1 MSELSLLHFI
11 RPLWLAGIPL
21 VWLLVW
27 TIHSR
32 LSADGDWER
41 ICDAH
46 LLSWLVGGES
56 ARPRRRMELLL
67 GAGLTLALLALSG
80 PTWSQLPHQSLNARQ
95 ARVVALDL
103 SYSMLSEDVKPSRLR
118 QAHFKLNDLLEQI
131 EEGQVGLV
139 GYSAQA
145 FVVSPLTND
154 THTIQNMIPAL
165 VPSVMPAAG
174 SRTDRALE
182 KSAELFRQAGVRR
195 GEIILITDSAHPNT
209 RETARNLAAEGFHVS
224 VLGIGTPAGAPI
236 PAGNGFLKDKAGNI
250 VVTRLNSLQLKGV
263 ADAGKGI
270 YQQATS
276 DNRDL
281 AVLLDTDVEEFD
293 DETDALGDHWQD
305 QGPWLALA
313 LLPMA
318 ALAFRRGWLLVALLF
333 LMPVA
338 PARAAGWADLWARQD
353 QQAEK
358 ALRAGEAQEAANL
371 ALNPALSGEAHYRTG
386 DYASSVHAFQQLDNA
401 DGHYNRGNALAQLG
415 EYEHA
420 IAAYDQALEQ
430 SPQMEDAEINKAL
443 VEQLLEQQRQEQ
455 QQQRE
460 GDESQEQ
467 SEQQDGDSSESS
479 EQSESDEQQSDEG
492 EESEESDQE
501 GEQSG
506 QEGEQQELSEEM
518 LAERWSEED
527 EQAMEQ
533 WLNEYPMIRA
543 GCCGVNSACNT
554 NARERLRTR
563 LKNGKTQQNFNITC
577 LPAAA
582 SGAGGS

>member
-1 MSELSLLHFI
+1 VNALALLHFI
-11 RPLWLAGIPL
+11 RPWWLLGIPL

-46 LLSWLVGGES
+46 LLKWLVGGDAS
-56 ARPRRRMELLL
+56 KPRKRMEVLL
-67 GAGLTLALLALSG
+67 GIGLSFALLALSG

-95 ARVVALDL
+95 ARVIALDL
-103 SYSMLSEDVKPSRLR
+103 SYSMLSEDIKPSRLR
-118 QAHFKLNDLLEQI
+118 QAHFKLNDLLAQI

-165 VPSVMPAAG
+165 VPSIMPAAG
-174 SRTDRALE
+174 SRTDRALQ
-182 KSAELFRQAGVRR
+182 KSADLFRQAGVKR
-195 GEIILITDSAHPNT
+195 GDILLITDSAHSST
-209 RETARNLAAEGFHVS
+209 RDTARVLAEEGFRIS
-224 VLGIGTPAGAPI
+224 VLGVGTPAGAPI
-236 PAGNGFLKDKAGNI
+236 PAGNGFLKDRAGNI
-250 VVTRLNSLQLKGV
+250 VVTRLNSLQLSGV

-281 AVLLDTDVEEFD
+281 AILLDTEAEEFD
-293 DETDALGDHWQD
+293 DDTDALGDRWQD

-318 ALAFRRGWLLVALLF
+318 ALAFRRGWILVAILF

-338 PARAAGWADLWARQD
+338 PARAAEWADLWARQD
-353 QQAEK
+353 QQAQK
-358 ALRAGEAQEAANL
+358 ALREGEAQAAANL
-371 ALNPALSGEAHYRTG
+371 ALDPALSGEAHYRAG
-386 DYASSVHAFQQLDNA
+386 DFASSVHAWQQLDDA
-401 DGHYNRGNALAQLG
+401 DGHFNRGNALAQIG

-420 IAAYDQALEQ
+420 LAAYDEALNQ
-430 SPQMEDAEINKAL
+430 SPGMEDAEINRGI
-443 VEQLLEQQRQEQ
+443 VEKLLEQQRQEQ
-455 QQQRE
+455 QQEGE
-460 GDESQEQ
+460 GDESDQEQ
-467 SEQQDGDSSESS
+467 SEQQDGESS
-479 EQSESDEQQSDEG
+479 DSDQQAQSEEQQGEEGEEG
-492 EESEESDQE
+492 EESEQE
-501 GEQSG
+501 GEQSE
-506 QEGEQQELSEEM
+506 QEGEQQEQELSEEM

-533 WLNEYPMIRA
+533 WLKRIPDDPGGLLRRKFRLQHQRT
-543 GCCGVNSACNT
+543 GSAPDET
-554 NARERLRTR
+554 EEW
-563 LKNGKTQQNFNITC
+563 
-577 LPAAA
+577 
-582 SGAGGS
+582 

>member
-1 MSELSLLHFI
+1 MNELSQLHFI
-11 RPLWLAGIPL
+11 RPLWLIGIPL

-27 TIHSR
+27 TIHTR

-46 LLSWLVGGES
+46 LLKWLVGGES
-56 ARPRRRMELLL
+56 SKPRKRMEGLL
-67 GAGLTLALLALSG
+67 GIGLSLALLALSG
-80 PTWSQLPHQSLNARQ
+80 PTWSQLPHASLNARQ

-131 EEGQVGLV
+131 QEGQVGLV

-145 FVVSPLTND
+145 FVVSPLTTD

-182 KSAELFRQAGVRR
+182 KSADLFRQAGVKS
-195 GEIILITDSAHPNT
+195 GDILLITDSVHPNT
-209 RETARNLAAEGFHVS
+209 RETARALAEEGFHVS
-224 VLGIGTPAGAPI
+224 VLGIGTLAGAPI
-236 PAGNGFLKDKAGNI
+236 PAGKGFLKDKSGNI
-250 VVTRLNSLQLKGV
+250 VVTRLNGLQLSGV
-263 ADAGKGI
+263 ADAGKGS

-281 AVLLDTDVEEFD
+281 QILLDTEAEEFD
-293 DETDALGDHWQD
+293 DDTDALGDRWQD

-333 LMPVA
+333 LMPVT
-338 PARAAGWADLWARQD
+338 PARAAEWADLWARQD
-353 QQAEK
+353 QRAEK
-358 ALRAGEAQEAANL
+358 ALRDGEAQEAANL
-371 ALNPALSGEAHYRTG
+371 ALNPALSGEAHYRAG
-386 DYASSVHAFQQLDNA
+386 DFASSVHAWQQLDDA
-401 DGHYNRGNALAQLG
+401 DGHFNRGNALAQMG
-415 EYEHA
+415 EYEHSL
-420 IAAYDQALEQ
+420 AAYDAALNQ
-430 SPQMEDAEINKAL
+430 SPGMEDAEINRGI
-443 VEQLLEQQRQEQ
+443 VEKLLEQQQQEEQEQ
-455 QQQRE
+455 QE
-460 GDESQEQ
+460 GDESDQEQ

-479 EQSESDEQQSDEG
+479 EQAQSEEQEGEEG
-492 EESEESDQE
+492 EESEQE
-501 GEQSG
+501 GEQSE
-506 QEGEQQELSEEM
+506 QEGEQQESELSEEM

-533 WLNEYPMIRA
+533 WLKRIPDDPGGLLR
-543 GCCGVNSACNT
+543 
-554 NARERLRTR
+554 RKFRLQHQRT
-563 LKNGKTQQNFNITC
+563 G
-577 LPAAA
+577 AAPDEA
-582 SGAGGS
+582 EEW